1 MNKYEIYESMMKG
14 KLDEEAEKKL
24 FMELATDDDAR
35 LEFNSYRAVANSVEK
50 NAVAFTPSAALK
62 SSVFAKA
69 GMQVPAGAGTGTVT
83 GGFFSGK
90 LFTGI
95 LSSVASALIVYLM
108 LNSFGDKEIIQI
120 PESPVTKNEIPV
132 TESTDAGETTPEIR
146 EVVKY
151 VYLPI
156 SSESKQNGS
165 IITAEPTENYDLS
178 NYKVY
183 ESGNYF
189 QQVNELNSGP
199 INNPP
204 VHFGNPVSV
213 SIPQIKGRD
222 KFFIGLEDSQNWNLP
237 EESVTT
243 GAPGNFKNNGLFIG
257 YNFNE
262 NIAIEL
268 LVRRESFFTEYR
280 HTEQDGSIYQ
290 YRQHPE
296 FTSYSLAG
304 NYKINNLAGDFGLYG
319 RAEIGFN
326 EAGYVLSPGAGIMF
340 SLNENVELVLGAH
353 YRWFLFSHQGNLYN
367 SRKAGVRY
375 GINYSF

>member
-14 KLDEEAEKKL
+14 KLGEEAEKKL
-24 FMELATDDDAR
+24 FMELATDDEAR
-35 LEFNSYRAVANSVEK
+35 LEFNSYRAVAKSVEK
-50 NAVAFTPSAALK
+50 NAVTFTPSAALK

-69 GMQVPAGAGTGTVT
+69 GMQVPAGAGTGAVS

-90 LFTGI
+90 LFTGV
-95 LSSVASALIVYLM
+95 LSSVASAVIVYLM
-108 LNSFGDKEIIQI
+108 LNIMGDKEIRKI
-120 PESPVTKNEIPV
+120 PESRATKNEIPV
-132 TESTDAGETTPEIR
+132 TESIEAGEATPEIR

-151 VYLPI
+151 VYIPLG
-156 SSESKQNGS
+156 SDSKQDGS
-165 IITAEPTENYDLS
+165 IIDSEPTENDDLV
-178 NYKVY
+178 NYKVI
-183 ESGNYF
+183 ESGKYF
-189 QQVNELNSGP
+189 QQVKELNSGP
-199 INNPP
+199 NNNPP
-204 VHFGNPVSV
+204 VQLGNPVPV
-213 SIPQIKGRD
+213 SIPQINGTD
-222 KFFIGLEDSQNWNLP
+222 KFYVGFEDSQNWNLP
-237 EESVTT
+237 KESVTT

-262 NIAIEL
+262 NISMEL

-280 HTEQDGSIYQ
+280 HTEQDGSVYQ
-290 YRQHPE
+290 YSQHPE

-304 NYKINNLAGDFGLYG
+304 NYKSNKLVGGFGLYG

-326 EAGYVLSPGAGIMF
+326 EAGYVLSPGAGIKF
-340 SLNENVELVLGAH
+340 SMNENVELVLGAH